1 MQARARKDMDDLAG
15 LVVEQLRVEDGPGS
29 FVLLYTD
36 HNRKRVLLT
45 MARRTNGVV
54 HYQHAYAD
62 VTKQNYQ
69 VTYEGK
75 DRVAWDFVTY
85 TDVDAAAYFAKA
97 FMIQYG
103 QVETAK
109 CEMSLHR
116 FANLEDIMENT
127 LDGTILIPEK
137 HTKQFYWGWGAFSEK
152 IGTSTHPDLCS
163 LRAGLLSL
171 MPTSPVG
178 H

>member
-1 MQARARKDMDDLAG
+1 MDDLAG
-15 LVVEQLRVEDGPGS
+15 LVVEQLRVDDGPGP
-29 FVLLYTD
+29 FVLLYID
-36 HNRKRVLLT
+36 PNRKRVLLA

-54 HYQHAYAD
+54 HYEHAYLD
-62 VTKQNYQ
+62 IHKQNYH
-69 VTYEGK
+69 VLHKGK
-75 DRVAWDFVTY
+75 DRVAWDFVTF

-97 FMIQYG
+97 FMIQHG

-116 FANLEDIMENT
+116 CAHLDEIMQP
-127 LDGTILIPEK
+127 GPEGARLLPAT
-137 HTKQFYWGWGAFSEK
+137 HTKEVRWGFSGFSEK
-152 IGTSTHPDLCS
+152 IGTSTNPDLCS

-171 MPTSPVG
+171 MPKSPVG